1 MRLGYATGSI
11 PLNRWTGELPRT
23 RGHWRVHCCVEGA
36 CEEVDWGWDVE
47 LVSEEE
53 QEVVLALS
61 LLLEW
66 LILGFSGRHFFTVY
80 DFMIFTTF
88 YDFFSTDEELNK

>member
-1 MRLGYATGSI
+1 MC
-11 PLNRWTGELPRT
+11 
-23 RGHWRVHCCVEGA
+23 CCVEGA

-47 LVSEEE
+47 LVGGEE

-66 LILGFSGRHFFTVY
+66 SILGLGGRSFRSMTL
-80 DFMIFTTF
+80 MILTTF
-88 YDFFSTDEELNK
+88 LQSDADEELHK